1 MSKFPKDPFF
11 YFLSIPISFLAGF
24 GYASSLWILN
34 EKKLLRDFDLP
45 DFDI

>member
-1 MSKFPKDPFF
+1 MNKLPKEPFF

-34 EKKLLRDFDLP
+34 KQKLLREYNLP